1 MFSPLNHG
9 NPKLPGNK
17 LDFFLTAQVLHPPKL
32 RRLFE
37 LASAHEETTLISV
50 MVDAVSNLETLA
62 ELSASHKTNLGV
74 FVEVYV
80 EQSERKRGAARA
92 ISTTCAAASQ
102 QSFWCHLT
110 LALLSRAATWAR
122 TAPGCPSPTTP

>member
-17 LDFFLTAQVLHPPKL
+17 LDFFLTSQVLHPPKL

-92 ISTTCAAASQ
+92 ISTTCAAAPQ
-102 QSFWCHLT
+102 LVFLG
-110 LALLSRAATWAR
+110 ATVKEVQHGR
-122 TAPGCPSPTTP
+122 